1 MQCRHDR
8 NATRPCSAS
17 CRKVGACV
25 RDVEVSGTD
34 PLVHRTRGE
43 KSGSGAGRFDSTTA
57 SSTASP
63 ATATILDSINTH
75 QR

>member
-8 NATRPCSAS
+8 NVTRPCSAS
-17 CRKVGACV
+17 CREVGACM
-25 RDVEVSGTD
+25 RDVEVSVTD
-34 PLVHRTRGE
+34 PLVRRTPSE
-43 KSGSGAGRFDSTTA
+43 NSGSGPGRFDSTTT

-63 ATATILDSINTH
+63 ATAIINTH